1 MKLSKRILASVA
13 SLAVAATMMSATY
26 VSAADVSYEAPSIST
41 APELRKNG
49 IDLKANEVYSTLKEL
64 PTQPTVG
71 VSVQMG
77 KSFCFRNAF
86 SAPSSET
93 TSTSFIPNADGTDT
107 DKFKLTVKSSSWSAF
122 FVHGALV
129 AYTADGVELVNKK
142 GTAPSGIGVSQPGGD
157 NIYKDANGNDVVVTD
172 TNNIP
177 DGVIQYYKEAE
188 LVDATIKGAGTYKAA
203 IVGHDFQNDGDIP
216 GFNWLM
222 LTSNVGYYDGLVA
235 NQAYT
240 VNADALNKTV
250 TEAKAF
256 LETLKA
262 QLEDLKAIAAEDP
275 TEEPSE
281 DPTEEPSEEPTDADI
296 DADVDTDADTD
307 VDNTTDEDDIQA
319 EIEELEANIANL
331 ESAIT
336 TAEAAAKNAGKTL
349 AKDYHLKVS
358 SMKVNGY
365 NSADAYA
372 AGKADMTYNVPVFTT
387 GVSGGADDYNFSEY
401 NAVNVYSKDKGYI
414 DYTATPTI
422 DEDGNHTGYIT
433 GTYKGDTTD
442 GTFDAIG
449 ASVRATDNGATVAL
463 PTYALEIEFTIA
475 DGDADVFGY
484 QGAIDDAQN
493 AVATA
498 VQEAGG
504 LVWSNLNDAIA
515 NAEAVDSSKYTTTS
529 YEALMAA
536 VQAGKD
542 LIAKYENG
550 EEVTQEEIDAATAA
564 ITAAYDA
571 LEPLAIDEP
580 ITPDDP
586 SSDDTNT
593 PTDGNGSDSN
603 GSGSATDSNP
613 STGAGVAI
621 TGAMALLV
629 GAGFTISRKRK

>member
-13 SLAVAATMMSATY
+13 SLAVAATMLSATY
-26 VSAADVSYEAPSIST
+26 ASAADVAYEAPSIST
-41 APELRKNG
+41 APEFRKNG

-77 KSFCFRNAF
+77 ASYCFRNAF
-86 SAPSSET
+86 SAPSTET
-93 TSTSFIPNADGTDT
+93 TTTSFIPNADGTDT
-107 DKFKLTVKSSSWSAF
+107 DKFKLTIKSSTWSAF
-122 FVHGALV
+122 FVHAAQV
-129 AYTADGVELVNKK
+129 AYTADGIELVNKK
-142 GTAPSGIGVSQPGGD
+142 GSAPSPIAVAQPGGD
-157 NIYKDANGNDVVVTD
+157 NIYKDAKGNEVVVTD

-177 DGVIQYYKEAE
+177 DGVVQYFKEAE

-203 IVGHDFQNDGDIP
+203 IVGHDFQNDGDMP

-222 LTSNVGYYDGLVA
+222 LTSNVGYYDGLVS

-240 VNADALNKTV
+240 VSADALNKTV
-250 TEAKAF
+250 KEAKDF

-262 QLEDLKAIAAEDP
+262 QLEDLKDIAA
-275 TEEPSE
+275 EEPSE
-281 DPTEEPSEEPTDADI
+281 DPTEEPSEEPSEDPTEESSEEPSEEPTEAE
-296 DADVDTDADTD
+296 
-307 VDNTTDEDDIQA
+307 NDDIQA
-319 EIEELEANIANL
+319 EIEELETNIANL
-331 ESAIT
+331 ESAIA

-349 AKDYHLKVS
+349 AKDYHLKIS

-365 NSADAYA
+365 NSANAYTS
-372 AGKADMTYNVPVFTT
+372 GKPDMTYNVPVFTT
-387 GVSGGADDYNFSEY
+387 GTSGGADDYNFSEY

-414 DYTATPTI
+414 DYTATSTI
-422 DEDGNHTGYIT
+422 DEDGNHSGYIT

-442 GTFDAIG
+442 GSFDAIG
-449 ASVRATDNGATVAL
+449 ASVRATDNGATAAL
-463 PTYALEIEFTIA
+463 PTYALEVEFTIA

-484 QGAIDDAQN
+484 QGAIDDAQT

-515 NAEAVDSSKYTTTS
+515 KAEAVDSSKYTTTS

-550 EEVTQEEIDAATAA
+550 EDVTQEEIDAATAA
-564 ITAAYDA
+564 ITEAYDA
-571 LEPLAIDEP
+571 LEPVAIDEP
-580 ITPDDP
+580 TPTEDP
-586 SSDDTNT
+586 SNDDTKT
-593 PTDGNGSDSN
+593 PTDGSGNDSN

-613 STGAGVAI
+613 STGAGLAV